1 MPTFS
6 YLGTYVLSTNDDQ
19 NYTMEFYIPNNCNYR
34 STGSSG
40 QFCISISLK
49 PGQTQ
54 PSTNF
59 VSNTENYISS
69 RTGLTVEF
77 DQPDQGGV
85 KKPKIVVVC

>member
-1 MPTFS
+1 MPTFP

-19 NYTMEFYIPNNCNYR
+19 NYSMEFYIPSNCLYR

-54 PSTNF
+54 PNTNF
-59 VSNTENYISS
+59 IPNSETY
-69 RTGLTVEF
+69 TAAKGGLTVQF
-77 DQPDQGGV
+77 DQPDQNGV
-85 KKPKIVVVC
+85 KRPTIVIT